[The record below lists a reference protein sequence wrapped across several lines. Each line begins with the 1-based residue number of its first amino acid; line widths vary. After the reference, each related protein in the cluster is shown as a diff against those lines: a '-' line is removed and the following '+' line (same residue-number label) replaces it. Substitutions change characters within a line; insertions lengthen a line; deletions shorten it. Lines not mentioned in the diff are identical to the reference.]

1 VAGNGGVAAAS
12 TGRNRYVDL
21 LRVGAIGFVVLGHW
35 LVTSITYR
43 GGLFQGEDVLTE
55 LPWTQWL
62 TLGFQVM
69 PVFFLVGGMPT
80 RCRCAPPGRAV
91 GTGAG
96 GSSAGPPGC
105 CCTPRHTSGW

>member
-43 GGLFQGEDVLTE
+43 GGLFQG
-55 LPWTQWL
+55 
-62 TLGFQVM
+62 
-69 PVFFLVGGMPT
+69 
-80 RCRCAPPGRAV
+80 R
-91 GTGAG
+91 
-96 GSSAGPPGC
+96 
-105 CCTPRHTSGW
+105 TS